1 MKKKNNRETILIF
14 TDITGYGDLV
24 NIHQLIREFKHNYP
38 LSNLIFYNS
47 CHYVKIPLYRKIIRD
62 MCLLNPDINEVWLKK
77 KHSRFLLK
85 THFFKD
91 IIQMYNISKI
101 VYVSANHWH
110 ISNKILKK
118 KGDVKGLTIPYRYKI
133 WAENWLKKN
142 IDLEKKI
149 VVAHIRE
156 SVIKSPSEI
165 YTYIRDPNFNNWLK
179 LFKKIIDDLDVII
192 LRIGLNDLTP
202 ININGVIDLTNK
214 NITFLQEAAL
224 IASADLFLG
233 CESGP
238 NVMAGALKIPS
249 VLGSYVNQLCI
260 PQMNLENQI
269 VLYKKFYDKNGKKL
283 DIKNI
288 YHFKKTK
295 YSENFLIYDTEKLKD
310 NVNFKGFNFSE
321 RTFMDWEKTIK
332 CTNLISTYDDTPI
345 EEIYKSVKKL
355 LNK

>member
-1 MKKKNNRETILIF
+1 MKKKHNQETVLFF
-14 TDITGYGDLV
+14 TDIPPYGDLV

-47 CHYVKIPLYRKIIRD
+47 RQYVKIPIYRKIIRD
-62 MCLLNPDINEVWLKK
+62 MCLLNPDINEVWLNK

-85 THFFKD
+85 TCFFKD
-91 IIQMYNISKI
+91 IIQIYKISKI

-110 ISNKILKK
+110 LSNKILKK

-133 WAENWLKKN
+133 WAKNWLEKK

-149 VVAHIRE
+149 VVTHIRE
-156 SVIKSPSEI
+156 SVVKSPITE
-165 YTYIRDPNFNNWLK
+165 IRDPNFNNWLK

-202 ININGVIDLTNK
+202 INIDGLIDLTNK
-214 NITFLQEAAL
+214 NLTFLQEVAL
-224 IASADLFLG
+224 IDAADLFLG

-260 PQMNLENQI
+260 PQMNLKNQLI
-269 VLYKKFYDKNGKKL
+269 HYKNFYDKNGKKL
-283 DIKNI
+283 EIKNV

-295 YSENFLIYDTEKLKD
+295 YLENFLIYDTEKLKD
-310 NVNFKGFNFSE
+310 NVKSFKGFNLSE
-321 RTFMDWEKTIK
+321 TSFIDWKKTIK
-332 CTNLISTYDDTPI
+332 CINFISTYDDTPI
-345 EEIYKSVKKL
+345 EEIYKSVKKF